1 MPEPASRFIISYT
14 QSHAGADSSGIMST
28 HAKGHFNVT
37 SWKEKPYKEFGDGP
51 RLTRASV
58 TQTFEGPIDGEGTT
72 EYVMAHRK
80 DGTATFVG
88 ITHVQGRI
96 GGHEGH
102 FVLQTIGT
110 FDGTSARGTWT
121 VAPGLG
127 GGGLSELSGV
137 GGFEAPMGPEGI
149 YALDYNITVPSI
161 TPQPEL
167 VAMEA

>member
-1 MPEPASRFIISYT
+1 
-14 QSHAGADSSGIMST
+14 MST

-80 DGTATFVG
+80 DGSATFVG

-110 FDGTSARGTWT
+110 FDGTTARGTWT

-149 YALDYNITVPSI
+149 YALDYNITVPSV

>member
-1 MPEPASRFIISYT
+1 MPAIHISLAFFCAHSRGSL
-14 QSHAGADSSGIMST
+14 DSACIMST
-28 HAKGHFNVT
+28 HAKGHFTVT

-51 RLTRASV
+51 KLTRASV
-58 TQTFEGPIDGEGTT
+58 AQSFEGPIEGEGTT
-72 EYVMAHRK
+72 EYVMAHRR

-102 FVLQTIGT
+102 FVLQTMGS
-110 FDGTSARGTWT
+110 FDGTTARGTWT

-127 GGGLSELSGV
+127 GGSLKELNGV

-149 YALDYNITVPSI
+149 YALDYNINVPSI
-161 TPQPEL
+161 TRQPEL
-167 VAMEA
+167 VEV